1 MSEKVVTAIVQKG
14 NSNRCLI
21 YVDGIPSVN
30 CLYDIILQHNVFKGK
45 VVTDEF
51 LQSLRDEQRIVKLK
65 QKALSFATYKP
76 RTEYQVKQRMLEKEF
91 TEDEALIAIKFL
103 KEFGYLNDENF
114 ARMFVGDYLL
124 KKPASERKVAQE
136 LKKRG
141 IAEWIIQKAL
151 KENFPKDETFNLA
164 LKAAEKKLRVVSYK
178 PVEKQR
184 ESLVRYLQVNGFG
197 WDVIKN
203 VLIEV
208 FPESE

>member
-1 MSEKVVTAIVQKG
+1 MPEKVITSIVLEG
-14 NSNRCLI
+14 NNNRCLI

-30 CLYDIILQHNVFKGK
+30 CLYDIVLQNNVFKGK
-45 VVTDEF
+45 VVSEEF

-91 TEDEALIAIKFL
+91 TDDEADVAIKFL
-103 KEFGYLNDENF
+103 KEFNYLDDENF
-114 ARMFVGDYLL
+114 ALMFVGNYLL
-124 KKPASERKVAQE
+124 KKPSAERKVAQE

-141 IAEWIIQKAL
+141 VAEWIIQKAL
-151 KENFPKDETFNLA
+151 KENFPQDETFNMA
-164 LKAAEKKLRVVSYK
+164 LKAAEKKLRMVSYK

-184 ESLVRYLQVNGFG
+184 EALVRYLQTSGFS

-208 FPESE
+208 FPKE

>member
-21 YVDGIPSVN
+21 YVDGIPAVN
-30 CLYDIILQHNVFKGK
+30 CLYDIILQNNVFKGK
-45 VVTDEF
+45 IVTDEF

-76 RTEYQVKQRMLEKEF
+76 RTEYQVRQRMLEKEF
-91 TEDEALIAIKFL
+91 TEDEALIAINFL

-114 ARMFVGDYLL
+114 AKMFVGDYLL
-124 KKPASERKVAQE
+124 KKPAAEKKVFQE

-141 IAEWIIQKAL
+141 VAEGIIEKAL
-151 KENFPKDETFNLA
+151 KENFPKDETFNMA
-164 LKAAEKKLRVVSYK
+164 LKAAEKKLRMVSYK

-184 ESLVRYLQVNGFG
+184 ESLVRYLQVNGFS

-208 FPESE
+208 FPED